1 MFDRLVSYARF
12 LWDQSIW
19 AEDAID
25 ADEFRYRN
33 LKRLWFPVFD
43 LLCVLIG
50 YLAFLYGSRIM
61 YELYPEWLIDTAGV
75 SFMVASAFALIGVA
89 FPRLF
94 VLEIAG
100 KIGMVGLLGAYSAT
114 LWTAFFGGVLQS
126 GMVAG
131 IVMLPVIFPLAK
143 LQILGEE
150 IKQRRSQKA
159 S

>member
-1 MFDRLVSYARF
+1 MFDRLVSYARYV
-12 LWDQSIW
+12 W
-19 AEDAID
+19 ALTVWHPDAID
-25 ADEFRYRN
+25 ADEFKYRN
-33 LKRLWFPVFD
+33 LKRVWFPVFD
-43 LLCVLIG
+43 LVCVLIG
-50 YLAFLYGSRIM
+50 YLAVLYGSRLL
-61 YELYPEWLIDTAGV
+61 YELYPEWLINVAGL
-75 SFMVASAFALIGVA
+75 SFMVASSLALAGVA

-94 VLEIAG
+94 VLEIVG

-114 LWTAFFGGVLQS
+114 LWVAFFGGALQS

-131 IVMLPVIFPLAK
+131 IVMLPVIFPFAK